1 MREEIN
7 KNFKKI
13 YHMAVLEFSLNLP
26 TQPNELMKLSEDYV
40 NLPKYLPDQLK
51 SVKIVNKT
59 ETETITEETIVFS
72 TLIKKNIVQQ
82 TNHKKDKEN
91 QLTTE
96 IISGPAE
103 GTKIITLFEKNDS
116 GSKVSMQL
124 DLKLNLKAKIL
135 RPIILKY
142 YKMVLTSVLYKM
154 NTEIIEMETK

>member
-1 MREEIN
+1 
-7 KNFKKI
+7 
-13 YHMAVLEFSLNLP
+13 MAILEFSLNLP
-26 TQPNELMKLSEDYV
+26 TQPSELMKLSEDYV

-51 SVKIVNKT
+51 LIKIIDRT

-72 TLIKKNIVQQ
+72 TLLKKNIVQQ

-91 QLTTE
+91 QLNTE
-96 IISGPAE
+96 IISGPAK
-103 GTKIITLFEKNDS
+103 GTKIITLFEKNGS

-154 NTEIIEMETK
+154 NTEIIEMGTK

>member
-1 MREEIN
+1 
-7 KNFKKI
+7 
-13 YHMAVLEFSLNLP
+13 VTTLEFSINLP
-26 TQPNELMKLSEDYV
+26 SQPNQLMQLSEDYE

-51 SVKIVNKT
+51 SVKIIEKN

-72 TLIKKNIVQQ
+72 TLLKKNIIQQ

-91 QLTTE
+91 QLTSE
-96 IISGPAE
+96 IISGPAK

-154 NTEIIEMETK
+154 NTEIIKMETK